1 MKKNNVVYLFGEPPK
16 RERPVPVKR
25 MMKKIV
31 DDNPIGMF
39 AMTWDRNGCVNFY
52 NTHDKKRDFIRSAL
66 MDSLIHH

>member
-39 AMTWDRNGCVNFY
+39 AMTWDRKGCVNFY
-52 NTHDKKRDFIRSAL
+52 CTHDNKRAFVRSAL
-66 MDSLIHH
+66 MDALIHH